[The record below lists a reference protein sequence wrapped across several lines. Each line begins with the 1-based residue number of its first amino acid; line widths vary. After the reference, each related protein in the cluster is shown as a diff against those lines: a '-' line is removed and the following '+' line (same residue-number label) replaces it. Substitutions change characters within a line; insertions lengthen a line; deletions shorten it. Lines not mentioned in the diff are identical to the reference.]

1 MSSFSC
7 IDAPIAVQYITVIT
21 EERDQKRNHK
31 IHTHRGN
38 MELISNE
45 INITNRL
52 INALWRSAG
61 KHHQLGKLNR
71 QTSKFQNILVIQ
83 RARATEQA
91 QLISSGGTEAYFA
104 CAEYDTPDN
113 RTAANASGAY
123 ALWMD
128 IDCSEVKAK
137 AGNGYLTEADAR
149 IAVKQ
154 FSKNAGLPEPTH
166 IVSSG
171 GGLHVYWVLDGVV
184 DRNTWQA
191 YATKL
196 KALTKDLGLLADDSR
211 TSDIASVLRVPGTLN
226 YKYDPPRPV
235 TLLEASDKFIKKA
248 SMLDAIDSAHNKFC
262 IVTAPQVPC
271 IHSSH
276 AKPDSNDNHLGKV
289 EALLNYVDPDC
300 EYQAW
305 LQILMAIFHESDGS
319 EAGFKLADTW
329 SKKGNKYKD
338 EKELLVKWNSFKS
351 ASANPITIGTL
362 IKMAKDNGANVNLI
376 MSPEDQFEEC
386 ETLVIDPN
394 DISPKLPIKVAPNK
408 RVKVSNQLDQYCLV
422 SEEIEKNVVESA
434 PILGELALLGQATV
448 FFAAPNTG
456 KTLITMNLLIDAIK
470 HNRADPSDIYYLNMD
485 DTGSGL
491 LEKVRIAEE
500 YGFHMLADGYK
511 DFKCSE
517 FPNILRDMIA
527 KDQAQDVVVILDTL
541 KKFVDLMDKGR
552 TSAFTNV
559 IRPFVLKGGTV
570 IALAHTNKHAGKD
583 GKPIYG
589 GVSDIMNDIDCAYT
603 LAPVSDNA
611 GTKVVEFV
619 NTKRRG
625 NVVQTAAYTYCTGNQ
640 ISYNEIL
647 LSVEPV
653 AQNVIAPLK
662 IAENIKSDAEVIEA
676 VTACINDGINS
687 KMQLADAVSRRAGIS
702 RRSAIQIVEKYSG
715 TDPVAHRWNFTVGDR
730 GAKNYI
736 LLSHPK

>member
-1 MSSFSC
+1 
-7 IDAPIAVQYITVIT
+7 
-21 EERDQKRNHK
+21 
-31 IHTHRGN
+31 

-45 INITNRL
+45 ININNRL

-61 KHHQLGKLNR
+61 KHHQLGKLDR
-71 QTSKFQNILVIQ
+71 ETRKFQNILVIQ
-83 RARATEQA
+83 RARATERA
-91 QLISSGGTEAYFA
+91 RLISSGGTEAYFA

-113 RTAANASGAY
+113 RTATNASGAFGF
-123 ALWMD
+123 WMD

-137 AGNGYLTEADAR
+137 AGKGYLTEADALV
-149 IAVKQ
+149 AVKQ
-154 FSKNAGLPEPTH
+154 YSKDAGLSDPTH

-171 GGLHVYWVLDGVV
+171 GGLHVYWVLDSVV
-184 DRNTWQA
+184 DRTTWQA
-191 YATKL
+191 YAAKL
-196 KALTKDLGLLADDSR
+196 KAITKVLGLLADDSR
-211 TSDIASVLRVPGTLN
+211 TSDITSVLRVPGTLN

-235 TLLEASDKFIKKA
+235 TLLEASDKYIEKT

-262 IVTAPQVPC
+262 SVTAPQVPC

-276 AKPDSNDNHLGKV
+276 TRPDSNGNHLDKV

-305 LQILMAIFHESDGS
+305 LKILMAIFHESDGS

-338 EKELLVKWNSFKS
+338 EKEMRVKWKSFTS
-351 ASANPITIGTL
+351 NSANPITIGTL

-376 MSPEDQFEEC
+376 MSPEDQFEEL
-386 ETLVIDPN
+386 ETLVIDAN
-394 DISPKLPIKVAPNK
+394 DNSPQLPIKVTPNK
-408 RVKVSNQLDQYCLV
+408 RLKVSNQLDQYCLV
-422 SEEIEKNVVESA
+422 SEEIEKTVVESV

-485 DTGSGL
+485 DTGPGL

-625 NVVQTAAYTYCTGNQ
+625 NVAQTAAYSYCTGNR

-653 AQNVIAPLK
+653 DHNAIAPLK
-662 IAENIKSDAEVIEA
+662 VAEIIKSDAEVIDA
-676 VTACINDGINS
+676 VTACINDGINT
-687 KMQLADAVSRRAGIS
+687 KMKLVDAVAKRSGIS
-702 RRSAIQIVEKYSG
+702 KQSAIQIIEKYTG
-715 TDPVAHRWNFTVGDR
+715 TDPAVHRWNFTVRER
-730 GAKNYI
+730 GAKSYVMLGN
-736 LLSHPK
+736 SMPN

>member
-1 MSSFSC
+1 MNLLSNNNE
-7 IDAPIAVQYITVIT
+7 V
-21 EERDQKRNHK
+21 
-31 IHTHRGN
+31 N
-38 MELISNE
+38 MDNQ
-45 INITNRL
+45 L

-61 KHHQLGKLNR
+61 RHHQLGKLDR
-71 QTSKFQNILVIQ
+71 QKGQFENILVIKL
-83 RARATEQA
+83 AKATETA
-91 QLISSGGTEAYFA
+91 QLISNDGNDAYFA
-104 CAEYDTPDN
+104 CAEYETPTN
-113 RTAANASGAY
+113 RTAANTSGAF
-123 ALWMD
+123 AFWMD
-128 IDCSEVKAK
+128 IDCGEDKAK
-137 AGNGYLTEADAR
+137 ADKGYLTENDALA
-149 IAVKQ
+149 AVKK
-154 FSKNAGLPEPTH
+154 FSKDAGLPELTY

-171 GGLHVYWVLDGVV
+171 GGLHVYWVLDTVV

-196 KALTKDLGLLADDSR
+196 KALTKVLVLLADDSR

-235 TLLEASDKFIKKA
+235 TLLEASDKYIEKA

-262 IVTAPQVPC
+262 SVTAPQVLC

-276 AKPDSNDNHLGKV
+276 TRPDSNGNHLDKV

-305 LQILMAIFHESDGS
+305 LQLLMAIFHESDGS

-338 EKELLVKWNSFKS
+338 EKEMRVKWKSFTS
-351 ASANPITIGTL
+351 NSANPITIGTL

-376 MSPEDQFEEC
+376 MSPEDQFEEL
-386 ETLVIDPN
+386 ETLVIDAN
-394 DISPKLPIKVAPNK
+394 DNSPQLPIKVTPNK
-408 RVKVSNQLDQYCLV
+408 RLKVSNQLDQYCLV
-422 SEEIEKNVVESA
+422 SEEIEKTVVESV

-470 HNRADPSDIYYLNMD
+470 QNRTDPSDIYYLNMD
-485 DTGSGL
+485 DTGPGL

-517 FPNILRDMIA
+517 FPIILRDMIA

-625 NVVQTAAYTYCTGNQ
+625 NVAQTAAYSYCTGNR

-653 AQNVIAPLK
+653 DHNAIAPLK
-662 IAENIKSDAEVIEA
+662 VAEIIKSDAEVIDA
-676 VTACINDGINS
+676 VTACINEGINT
-687 KMQLADAVSRRAGIS
+687 KMKLADAVAKRAGIS
-702 RRSAIQIVEKYSG
+702 KQSAIQIIEKYTG
-715 TDPVAHRWNFTVGDR
+715 TDPAVHRWNFTVRER
-730 GAKNYI
+730 GAKSYVMLGN
-736 LLSHPK
+736 SMPN